1 VPGLTAPPHT
11 TLVHGEILDLVQR
24 AQPLAARF
32 QQRLAQHPLRD
43 ALIVTDLEIE
53 SDTSFRKRRARDP
66 GTRVRDA
73 EIGRGGVS
81 ARGDAAMR
89 ERGLSRG
96 ERGGWREAW
105 LNARREEDFTRSH
118 RPPEQP
124 CERVQRERNPGEAG
138 TRSGAVRA
146 ERETPRVREPRGE
159 GARRW
164 LWPLTAEVGLI

>member
-1 VPGLTAPPHT
+1 MPGLTAPPHT
-11 TLVHGEILDLVQR
+11 TLVHGEILHLVQR

-73 EIGRGGVS
+73 EIGRGAVS
-81 ARGDAAMR
+81 ARRDTAVR
-89 ERGLSRG
+89 EPRLSGG
-96 ERGGWREAW
+96 ERGGCREAW
-105 LNARREEDFTRSH
+105 LRALREEYFTRSH
-118 RPPEQP
+118 APPEQP
-124 CERVQRERNPGEAG
+124 CERAQRERNPGEAG
-138 TRSGAVRA
+138 TRGGTVRA

-159 GARRW
+159 GVRRR
-164 LWPLTAEVGLI
+164 LRPLTAEVGLI